1 MAILSRGIKH
11 LHLYLVGSLFQ
22 MTSAENMAAGPREIV
37 ALFSTGESREKKNT
51 PDMGTRGRWNS
62 NSMNLS

>member
-37 ALFSTGESREKKNT
+37 ALFSTGESREKKKIPQT
-51 PDMGTRGRWNS
+51 WAPGEDGTQI
-62 NSMNLS
+62 L